1 MFFSL
6 ILLFWFYLSGVLLG
20 EKKKGPN
27 PYGFVALGVLF
38 RFYPIGLQVATTPN
52 AEYQAVRFDTRLA
65 AAIYECEGVK
75 NCIFCTP
82 ASLSCLYLVY
92 LAQSLDCAL
101 GKDKAEPSDHAT
113 ELIT

>member
-1 MFFSL
+1 M
-6 ILLFWFYLSGVLLG
+6 

-38 RFYPIGLQVATTPN
+38 RFYPIGLQVAAAPN
-52 AEYQAVRFDTRLA
+52 AEYQAVRSDTRLA

-75 NCIFCTP
+75 NCIFAP
-82 ASLSCLYLVY
+82 PPLY

-101 GKDKAEPSDHAT
+101 GKDKAEPSDHAN